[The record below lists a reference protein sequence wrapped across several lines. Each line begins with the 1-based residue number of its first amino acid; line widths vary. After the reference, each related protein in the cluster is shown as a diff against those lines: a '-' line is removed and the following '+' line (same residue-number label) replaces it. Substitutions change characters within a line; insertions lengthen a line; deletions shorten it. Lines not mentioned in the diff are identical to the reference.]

1 MIKLNKNLILND
13 EFFIKKKIKKRIKNS
28 ILKDEIKKNKAKNII
43 I

>member
-28 ILKDEIKKNKAKNII
+28 ILKDEIKKNKTKNII
-43 I
+43 

>member
-43 I
+43 

>member
-13 EFFIKKKIKKRIKNS
+13 EFFIKKKIKKGIKNS

>member
-43 I
+43 W